1 MGDFCCCCWMC
12 VCVWP
17 VFFLHC
23 RVSGTIW
30 GHFLSEINHTNW
42 QFCLQTLVLAR
53 GSNTVVT
60 SISPI
65 YIFDNIIGGC
75 FWVDSTYSH
84 LISRLFIKLSYLYH
98 LQVYS
103 RVLSLPTMQKTF
115 GFLLP
120 APICHQRL
128 LLSLPKIQKFLFL
141 CKIHL

>member
-1 MGDFCCCCWMC
+1 M
-12 VCVWP
+12 CVWP

-75 FWVDSTYSH
+75 FLVDSTYSH
-84 LISRLFIKLSYLYH
+84 LISRLYQIILIISLTRSIHEFFPCQLCKRHLVFFSLLQFVIKGFCSLYLRSKNSY
-98 LQVYS
+98 
-103 RVLSLPTMQKTF
+103 
-115 GFLLP
+115 
-120 APICHQRL
+120 
-128 LLSLPKIQKFLFL
+128 FL